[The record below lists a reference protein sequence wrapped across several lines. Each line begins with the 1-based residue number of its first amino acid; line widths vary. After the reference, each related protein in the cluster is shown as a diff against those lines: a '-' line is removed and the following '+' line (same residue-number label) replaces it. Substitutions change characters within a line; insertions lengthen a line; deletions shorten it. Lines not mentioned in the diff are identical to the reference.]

1 MQALLVLMSTLYRG
15 MEMKLSVAETEIQH
29 LKTLL
34 EMRNEMLESLVVT
47 VEKLEEETKE
57 NERRLELQNNELRE
71 QHAMLQEMHV
81 LQKELGV
88 SSISGACL
96 RVNKFSKEFWILRK
110 HRPNLVVVTKPYIQ
124 HIIDESVKAGLVS
137 ENIGQCG
144 TNCRLPGHDC
154 SDGFYK
160 ALQMKVSETPH
171 VLESFIFL
179 MQKLHLSSGCEKLCS
194 AILGEVQASFE

>member
-1 MQALLVLMSTLYRG
+1 MLMSTLYHG
-15 MEMKLSVAETEIQH
+15 MEMKLRVAETKIKH
-29 LKTLL
+29 LTTLL
-34 EMRNEMLESLVVT
+34 QMRNEMLESLVVA

-81 LQKELGV
+81 LQKESGV
-88 SSISGACL
+88 SSISDSYL

-124 HIIDESVKAGLVS
+124 SIIKESVKAGLVS
-137 ENIGQCG
+137 ENIGQ
-144 TNCRLPGHDC
+144 LPGHDC

-171 VLESFIFL
+171 ILESFIFL
-179 MQKLHLSSGCEKLCS
+179 MQKLNLSSGCQKLCS
-194 AILGEVQASFE
+194 AMLGEVRASNE